1 MMIEGQAALTV
12 ADLCGNDSTGSY
24 HIDDDHST
32 IRSVDEEDDDSFL
45 ANSSL
50 CKQHRSAIQMLDS
63 LRKEVVEMARGDNN
77 YVTTKKAPRDVTIH
91 LNNRTE
97 LSSPLTSPSLLS
109 RTIISV
115 SNNTTTF
122 PVLTNRKLTPQS
134 DTGHSRHHIS
144 DDDSTF
150 CSMDNS
156 INNEMNVLKES
167 VKDLERELKA
177 ENLNSV
183 FGAIERIGESADPT
197 VNNLLESEDKDTIR
211 EGIRAELLKEEQSK
225 LSTFLERGLLDAIYF
240 FLSIVEICSTNA
252 KILIA
257 SIFLY
262 WIRNYI
268 SSWQEQ
274 VER

>member
-1 MMIEGQAALTV
+1 VALTV
-12 ADLCGNDSTGSY
+12 ADLCSNNSTGSY
-24 HIDDDHST
+24 HIDDDHSAT
-32 IRSVDEEDDDSFL
+32 GFVDEEDDDSFL

-50 CKQHRSAIQMLDS
+50 CKQHRSTIQMLDS

-77 YVTTKKAPRDVTIH
+77 YVTLKKAPRDVTIY

-115 SNNTTTF
+115 SNNTTPF
-122 PVLTNRKLTPQS
+122 PVLSNCRIAPQS
-134 DTGHSRHHIS
+134 DTGHSRHYIS
-144 DDDSTF
+144 GDDSTF

-156 INNEMNVLKES
+156 INNEMNVLKEA

-183 FGAIERIGESADPT
+183 FEAIERIGESDDPT
-197 VNNLLESEDKDTIR
+197 INNLLESEDKDIIR
-211 EGIRAELLKEEQSK
+211 EGIRAELLKEEQSNK
-225 LSTFLERGLLDAIYF
+225 PTFLVHGLLDAIYF
-240 FLSIVEICSTNA
+240 FLCLVEICSTNA
-252 KILIA
+252 KMLIA

-268 SSWQEQ
+268 FSWQEQ

>member
-1 MMIEGQAALTV
+1 MIQGQAALTV
-12 ADLCGNDSTGSY
+12 ADLCSNNSIDSN

-32 IRSVDEEDDDSFL
+32 TGFVDDDDDDSFL

-50 CKQHRSAIQMLDS
+50 CKQHRSTIQMLDS
-63 LRKEVVEMARGDNN
+63 LRKEVIEMARGDNN
-77 YVTTKKAPRDVTIH
+77 YVTPKKAPKDVTID

-109 RTIISV
+109 RKIIYV
-115 SNNTTTF
+115 SNTNITPF
-122 PVLTNRKLTPQS
+122 PVLSNHRITPQS
-134 DTGHSRHHIS
+134 DAGHSHHYIS
-144 DDDSTF
+144 SDDSTF

-156 INNEMNVLKES
+156 INNEMNILKEA

-183 FGAIERIGESADPT
+183 FEAIERIGKSDDPT
-197 VNNLLESEDKDTIR
+197 INNLLESEDKDAIR
-211 EGIRAELLKEEQSK
+211 EGIRTELLKEEQSNK
-225 LSTFLERGLLDAIYF
+225 PSFLGHHLLDAIHF
-240 FLSIVEICSTNA
+240 FRRSTEICSTNV

-262 WIRNYI
+262 LIRNYI
-268 SSWQEQ
+268 SSWQE
-274 VER
+274 